1 MFTSL
6 VCKKLCKKK
15 KPYSHMYLLL
25 MTILNLFLSSSVTN
39 AGTDDDD
46 VVAMPVHT
54 IINTSL
60 N

>member
-1 MFTSL
+1 
-6 VCKKLCKKK
+6 
-15 KPYSHMYLLL
+15 MYLLL